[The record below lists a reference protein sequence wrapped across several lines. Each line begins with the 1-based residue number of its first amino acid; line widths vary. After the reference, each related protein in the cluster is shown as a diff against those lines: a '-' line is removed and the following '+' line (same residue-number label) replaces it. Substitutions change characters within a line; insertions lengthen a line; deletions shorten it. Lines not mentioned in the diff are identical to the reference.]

1 MNTTKMSNEVQKE
14 KRWIGRMKLRRKGG
28 RWRRSGECVKQVRV
42 PHRESEERWRTSF
55 GDAFVEEE
63 RITATEV
70 EEEAESW
77 RRRHRC
83 G

>member
-42 PHRESEERWRTSF
+42 PHRESEEKKVITKERWTAF
-55 GDAFVEEE
+55 DA
-63 RITATEV
+63 A
-70 EEEAESW
+70 
-77 RRRHRC
+77 
-83 G
+83 